1 MPGKST
7 IFTPPSIL
15 FRPQQKP
22 LCPQQRLLVEA
33 PGTAPG
39 SERLISSPIY
49 RHSRSSRQNE
59 YRGARAEMKGRNGAL
74 SPCQIATPRVDLGAV
89 STEASRAVRT
99 CQPSV
104 QVAKRATALIDRIRG
119 ADEGNSD
126 GRLSCGCEEI

>member
-7 IFTPPSIL
+7 IFTPSSIL

-22 LCPQQRLLVEA
+22 LCQQQLVVEA

-59 YRGARAEMKGRNGAL
+59 YRGRLTEMKGRNGAL
-74 SPCQIATPRVDLGAV
+74 SLCQIATARVDLGAV
-89 STEASRAVRT
+89 TTEALRAVRSNR
-99 CQPSV
+99 PSARI
-104 QVAKRATALIDRIRG
+104 AKRATALIDRIRG
-119 ADEGNSD
+119 ADEGNF
-126 GRLSCGCEEI
+126 